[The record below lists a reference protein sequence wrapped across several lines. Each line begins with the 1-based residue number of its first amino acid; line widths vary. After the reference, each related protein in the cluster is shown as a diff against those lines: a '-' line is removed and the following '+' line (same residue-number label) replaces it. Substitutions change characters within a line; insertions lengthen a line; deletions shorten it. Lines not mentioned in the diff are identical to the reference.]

1 MGTPLAE
8 MVGANM
14 QPATSAMF
22 LVPVDYQYKSIFSR
36 TVFSFTMRRA
46 DSYQWGLEFDADEND
61 KTLVINRVVAGGAI
75 DTWNKMGV
83 QMRKTDRLVLP
94 GDRIVRV
101 NGITDDTSRMATE
114 LRIKQLLELTIVRTE
129 QKVLPVCTPLVPM
142 TSIAE

>member
-8 MVGANM
+8 MVGAHM
-14 QPATSAMF
+14 QPALQAVF
-22 LVPVDYQYKSIFSR
+22 LVPCDYQYKSIFSR

-46 DSYQWGLEFDADEND
+46 DFYQWGVEFEADEND

-75 DTWNKMGV
+75 DSWNKMGV
-83 QMRKTDRLVLP
+83 SMRKTDRLVLP
-94 GDRIVRV
+94 GDRIIRV
-101 NGITDDTSRMATE
+101 NGITDNTSMMATE
-114 LRIKQLLELTIVRTE
+114 FRTKQLLQLTIVRTQ